1 MHDIDTVVV
10 GAGVVGLAAAA
21 AIATRGHSVCV
32 LEREPRPGLGGSSHN
47 SSVIHAGIYYPPG
60 SLKARTCVDGAAQLY
75 HFCRTQG
82 VPHARCGKLLVAR
95 DESEIP
101 ALERLAETGSANGAA
116 GLEMVGAEFVR
127 AREPHVHAAAALF
140 SPNTGI
146 VDTDAFVRALVRQ
159 CETHDVVVLWGTS
172 MVNADV
178 SPSHVEID
186 TGRERIHARSVVNA
200 AGLFADDVS
209 AALGG
214 EQFRIHPCRGEY
226 AELIPA
232 RRSLVNGLV
241 YPVPHAG
248 GHGLGVHVT
257 KTIQGSVSLGPTAR
271 YQLGKEDYERDR
283 LSVDEFLEPARR
295 LLPGLVLADLRPGA
309 SGIRA
314 KLHGPEESFADFLIA
329 RDDECPR
336 LIQAAGIESP
346 GLTASLAIAD
356 LVSTLADEILG

>member
-1 MHDIDTVVV
+1 
-10 GAGVVGLAAAA
+10 
-21 AIATRGHSVCV
+21 
-32 LEREPRPGLGGSSHN
+32 
-47 SSVIHAGIYYPPG
+47 
-60 SLKARTCVDGAAQLY
+60 
-75 HFCRTQG
+75 
-82 VPHARCGKLLVAR
+82 
-95 DESEIP
+95 
-101 ALERLAETGSANGAA
+101 
-116 GLEMVGAEFVR
+116 
-127 AREPHVHAAAALF
+127 
-140 SPNTGI
+140 
-146 VDTDAFVRALVRQ
+146 
-159 CETHDVVVLWGTS
+159 
-172 MVNADV
+172 
-178 SPSHVEID
+178 
-186 TGRERIHARSVVNA
+186 
-200 AGLFADDVS
+200 
-209 AALGG
+209 
-214 EQFRIHPCRGEY
+214 
-226 AELIPA
+226 
-232 RRSLVNGLV
+232 
-241 YPVPHAG
+241 VPHAG